1 MIRLFD
7 LFFSLV
13 GLILFFPFSVLIAIL
28 NSFETNGKPF
38 FSQQRVGKDGK
49 LFNLI
54 KFRTMC
60 NNSGDENQLTIG
72 IRDKRITRFGFFL
85 RKYKLDEIPQ
95 LLNVIRGEMS
105 LVGPRPEV
113 PKYVQMYNQDQKKI
127 LGIKPGLTD
136 YASILF
142 FNENE
147 ILAKSNEPEK
157 TYIEVIIP
165 QKIEL
170 NNRFISDP
178 SLRQYFSILW
188 LTIRKIF
195 FS

>member
-7 LFFSLV
+7 LFFSLI
-13 GLILFFPFSVLIAIL
+13 GLILLLPVSFLITIL
-28 NSFETNGKPF
+28 NSFETKGKPF
-38 FSQQRVGKDGK
+38 FAQLRVGKDSK
-49 LFNLI
+49 PFFLI
-54 KFRTMC
+54 KFRTM
-60 NNSGDENQLTIG
+60 NNSSGKEIQLTIG
-72 IRDKRITRFGFFL
+72 ERDKRITHFGFFL
-85 RKYKLDEIPQ
+85 RKYKFDEIPQ
-95 LLNVIRGEMS
+95 LLNVIKGEMS

-127 LGIKPGLTD
+127 LSVKPGLTD

-157 TYIEVIIP
+157 TYIEDIMS

-195 FS
+195 FI

>member
-38 FSQQRVGKDGK
+38 FIQQRVGKDGK
-49 LFNLI
+49 IFDLI

-72 IRDKRITRFGFFL
+72 KRDKRITRFGFFL

-142 FNENE
+142 FYENE

-157 TYIEVIIP
+157 TYIEDIIP